1 MREMLLEIIRC
12 AEAHDKKG
20 LEKAF
25 RLLER
30 VGMDR
35 YTAKIAAKELY
46 KELKAGE
53 KNV

>member
-1 MREMLLEIIRC
+1 MRDMLIELIHA
-12 AEAHDKKG
+12 AEANDKKRI
-20 LEKAF
+20 EKAF

-35 YTAKIAAKELY
+35 YTARIAAKELY

-53 KNV
+53 KDE

>member
-1 MREMLLEIIRC
+1 MRESLIELIQA
-12 AEAHDKKG
+12 AERGDKKTV
-20 LEKAF
+20 EKQF

-46 KELKAGE
+46 KELKVGE
-53 KNV
+53 KNA